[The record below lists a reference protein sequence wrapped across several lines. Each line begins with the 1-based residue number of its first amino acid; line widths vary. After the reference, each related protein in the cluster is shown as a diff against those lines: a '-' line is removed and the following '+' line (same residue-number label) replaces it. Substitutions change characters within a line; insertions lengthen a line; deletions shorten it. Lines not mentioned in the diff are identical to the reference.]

1 MGLSHSPSI
10 VTNGLVLALDAGNTK
25 SYPGT
30 GTTWTDLSSAGKTGT
45 LTNGPT
51 FSSDNGGTLVFDGTD
66 DYVPCTGTNTVTE
79 ATFIAWIKR
88 NGTQLSWAGILHSR
102 VTTDATPN
110 SGLNFYSNT
119 NNLGYHWSASPN
131 NPPGWNSGV
140 TIPDAAWCMCAVSVS
155 PTVGNLYLGSSSG
168 ITTAQNVATH
178 NSLDINAV
186 KVGVDFGFSRQF
198 KGNIAVAK
206 IYSRALTAVEIQQ
219 NFNALRGRF
228 GV

>member
-1 MGLSHSPSI
+1 MSVYAGPNTVESGLI
-10 VTNGLVLALDAGNTK
+10 LALDAGNNK

-30 GTTWTDLSSAGKTGT
+30 GTTWTDLSGNARTGT

-51 FSSDNGGTLVFDGTD
+51 FDTNNGGSIVFDGVD

-88 NGTQLSWAGILHSR
+88 NGTQLSWTGILHSR
-102 VTTDATPN
+102 VNTDTTPN
-110 SGLNFYSNT
+110 SGLNFYSST

-155 PTVGNLYLGSSSG
+155 PTVGNLYLGTSAG
-168 ITTAQNVATH
+168 ITTAQNIATH

-198 KGNIAVAK
+198 KGNIAVAQ
-206 IYSRALTAVEIQQ
+206 IYNRALTTNEIQQ
-219 NFNALRGRF
+219 NFNALKTRF
-228 GV
+228 GL